1 MCIRDRGRDVLL
13 VERYKRQA
21 VPGQRRLMVSA
32 LTVLDLT
39 EMTGRHASYPELAD
53 KLRQR
58 APAGA
63 VYDTLRELFSRVVF
77 NVCVGNIDDHARN
90 HAMFWDGE
98 HLELTP
104 AYDLSPQPRSGGQAA
119 QAMAISRAPSRESR
133 LSVCLDA
140 AHEYGIGRDEARG
153 IVENQVTII
162 DQDWDAVSYTHL

>member
-13 VERYKRQA
+13 IERFDRT
-21 VPGQRRLMVSA
+21 PGAGTRRLMVSA
-32 LTVLDLT
+32 LTVLGLT
-39 EMTGRHASYPELAD
+39 ETTGRYASYPELAD
-53 KLRQR
+53 ELRKW

-119 QAMAISRAPSRESR
+119 QAMAISLTPSRESR

-140 AHEYGIGRDEARG
+140 AHEYGIGRDEARD
-153 IVENQVTII
+153 IVE
-162 DQDWDAVSYTHL
+162 